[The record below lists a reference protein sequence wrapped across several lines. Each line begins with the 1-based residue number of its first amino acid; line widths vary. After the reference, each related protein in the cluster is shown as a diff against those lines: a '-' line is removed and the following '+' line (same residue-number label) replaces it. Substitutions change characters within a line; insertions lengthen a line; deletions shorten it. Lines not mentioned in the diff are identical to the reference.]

1 MNILGTIPSEDII
14 KHTLMDHDSLVTMPT
29 GVGIRAAALYSNQ
42 TETFTREILNVLKI
56 EQ

>member
-14 KHTLMDHDSLVTMPT
+14 KNTLMDHDSLVTMPT
-29 GVGIRAAALYSNQ
+29 GAGIRAAALYSNQ